1 MKLKNVTYY
10 GFTRRELEGIFRLEE
25 KDEKALP
32 FNFSEQVRKA
42 LACDVMF
49 TIQPNGDV
57 GLVKMEN

>member
-10 GFTRRELEGIFRLEE
+10 GFTRRELEEIFRLEE

-32 FNFSEQVRKA
+32 FNFSEQVKKA
-42 LACDVMF
+42 LRCDVMF